1 MSVVIFSRGSFWN
14 SSHVHRADLPVTPV
28 NVKSHFSTGL
38 RGVGPAERT
47 GKSRVSY
54 WPGGSRDAASLLD
67 RRPRNPREIGGI
79 SALVQVTYSPS
90 YYNLFD
96 VALRFALSIFNGS
109 PRNWA

>member
-14 SSHVHRADLPVTPV
+14 SSHVQRADFPVTSLS
-28 NVKSHFSTGL
+28 VKSHLSTGL

-54 WPGGSRDAASLLD
+54 WPGGSRDAASLLG

-96 VALRFALSIFNGS
+96 VALRFSVLIFNGT
-109 PRNWA
+109 PRNCA